1 MSILTQTLE
10 KIVNWLQV
18 NDPESISGLRP
29 GLTKP
34 EIEKI
39 TQVLPLAIPWEVS
52 EIYRYCNGTISLT
65 PSLVL
70 ESLEVAIENTC
81 YADWMR
87 GDKIPSSSPI
97 LPFFHG
103 DGKDFYYVICDLEN
117 DSPVWCV
124 FVGENPSIYAANLTS
139 LILTIW
145 ECYETG
151 AYYMYFDEECG
162 YSYIEEDLEKFE
174 EIFQKYN
181 PDQMDTWRY
190 IWKD

>member
-29 GLTKP
+29 GLTDP
-34 EIEKI
+34 EIEKL
-39 TQVLPLAIPWEVS
+39 THALPLALPWEVS
-52 EIYRYCNGTISLT
+52 EIYRYCNGMIALT

-70 ESLEVAIENTC
+70 ESLEAAIENTR

-87 GDKIPSSSPI
+87 GNTIPNSSPI
-97 LPFFHG
+97 MPLFHG
-103 DGKDFYYVICDLEN
+103 DGKDFYYVICDREN
-117 DSPVWCV
+117 DSPVWCL
-124 FVGENPSIYAANLTS
+124 FVGEKPRMYAASLTS
-139 LILTIW
+139 LILTTW
-145 ECYETG
+145 ECYEMG
-151 AYYMYFDEECG
+151 AYYIYFYREYG

-174 EIFQKYN
+174 EIFQNYN

-190 IWKD
+190 IWKL